1 MKDDSKLTKGTV
13 IADLAAKA
21 AVMQTLKPQ
30 IIIASASP
38 KLNLDQLI
46 QEKQQEASLPERE
59 INK

>member
-30 IIIASASP
+30 IIIALASP

-46 QEKQQEASLPERE
+46 QEK
-59 INK
+59 